1 MQVKCAWNIALY
13 TVPSS
18 PFLGVWPGVARP
30 GLTQPQFPEW
40 VGFLLVCALVIWICE
55 PDIHTYRE
63 ALWYCFTVVSTIGF
77 GDVVVHT
84 AISRILS
91 VVLSLYAVIT
101 LAIFTGV
108 IVNYFTQLV
117 ELRQKETLAAVLDK
131 LERLP
136 KLSKEELIQL
146 SDQIKRNR
154 QK

>member
-1 MQVKCAWNIALY
+1 MKKLK
-13 TVPSS
+13 T
-18 PFLGVWPGVARP
+18 LGRVLRNTGANKIIV
-30 GLTQPQFPEW
+30 GFI
-40 VGFLLVCALVIWICE
+40 GFLLVCALVIWICE

-77 GDVVVHT
+77 GDVVVRT

-136 KLSKEELIQL
+136 ELSKEELIQL